1 MNDSRLWTAPGG
13 AAAAG
18 TPLAPDAE
26 SAAQPLT
33 QLGLRRLR
41 LIDRPLLAIVVALL
55 LFGLVTVFSASTPL
69 AIDSYQDATAFLKRQ
84 LVWLLVGAAAGLTAS
99 SIDYRIWHRWSVGG
113 LMGSIGLLLL
123 MLPFGHA
130 SNGSQRWA
138 VASMGG
144 GSIQPSEVAKLAVII
159 YLADWLSS
167 KREEIRDITM
177 GLIPFSLIIGLVCGL
192 IVLEKHLSTAVLIAV
207 VASWMF
213 FTAGAHLGQMLAV
226 GGLAGGVAA
235 LLVAIE
241 PYRMKRI
248 TGFLDP
254 LADRFGSGY
263 QIDLSIRS
271 FVGGSLSGLGLGR
284 GELKQR
290 LPAAHTDAIFAVI
303 GEELGLLGALDV
315 LDLVSFLDWRGLK
328 IAAAAPDRFS
338 CLLATGITCWIASQ
352 ALLNM
357 AVATGSIPPTGIS
370 LPLISYGGS
379 NLVTTMLGIGILMS
393 VSRRTDLTQSTL
405 YAHLDLRRGQR
416 RARLSRAHRAR
427 RIGP

>member
-1 MNDSRLWTAPGG
+1 MNSSGAWTAP
-13 AAAAG
+13 AASVAGKARYQADMAA
-18 TPLAPDAE
+18 TAQP
-26 SAAQPLT
+26 SAASDV
-33 QLGLRRLR
+33 RRLR
-41 LIDRPLLAIVVALL
+41 LIDRPLLATVTALL
-55 LFGLVTVFSASTPL
+55 LLGLVTVFSASTPL
-69 AIDSYQDATAFLKRQ
+69 AIDDYQDATAFLKRQ
-84 LVWLLVGAAAGLTAS
+84 LIWLVIGAIAGLVAS
-99 SIDYRIWHRWSVGG
+99 GIDYRIWQRWSVVG
-113 LMGSIGLLLL
+113 LMGSVGLLLL
-123 MLPFGHA
+123 MLPFGQV

-138 VASMGG
+138 VESMGG
-144 GSIQPSEVAKLAVII
+144 GSIQPSELAKLAVIV
-159 YLADWLSS
+159 YLADWLSG
-167 KREEIRDITM
+167 KREEIRDLTL

-226 GGLAGGVAA
+226 GSLAGAVAA

-241 PYRMKRI
+241 PYRMRRI

-254 LADRFGSGY
+254 LAHRYGAGY

-271 FVGGSLSGLGLGR
+271 FVNGSISGQGLGR
-284 GELKQR
+284 GALKQR

-303 GEELGLLGALDV
+303 GEELGLLGALLV
-315 LDLVSFLDWRGLK
+315 LALFTFLVWRGLK
-328 IAAAAPDRFS
+328 IAAGAPDRFS

-393 VSRRTDLTQSTL
+393 VSRRTDLSQSRF
-405 YAHLDLRRGQR
+405 YAHLDFRRGQR
-416 RARLSRAHRAR
+416 RARLSRAYRER

>member
-1 MNDSRLWTAPGG
+1 MNDSRFWNPQG
-13 AAAAG
+13 AAAVG
-18 TPLAPDAE
+18 GEPTGPSGDASGLPVTE
-26 SAAQPLT
+26 QV
-33 QLGLRRLR
+33 LRRMR
-41 LIDRPLLAIVVALL
+41 VIDRPLVGAVTVLL
-55 LFGLVTVFSASTPL
+55 LFGLISVFSASTPL
-69 AIDSYQDATAFLKRQ
+69 AIDSYHDASAFLKRQ
-84 LVWLLVGAAAGLTAS
+84 LLWLALGAVAGLCAS
-99 SIDYRIWHRWSVGG
+99 AIDHRVWQRWSVVG

-138 VASMGG
+138 VESMGG
-144 GSIQPSEVAKLAVII
+144 GSIQPSELAKLAVVI

-226 GGLAGGVAA
+226 GSLAGAVAA
-235 LLVAIE
+235 LMVAIE

-271 FVGGSLSGLGLGR
+271 FVGGSVNGLGLGR
-284 GELKQR
+284 GALKQR

-303 GEELGLLGALDV
+303 GEELGLVGTLLVLALFCI
-315 LDLVSFLDWRGLK
+315 LVWRGFK
-328 IAAAAPDRFS
+328 IAAGAPDRFS

-379 NLVTTMLGIGILMS
+379 NLVTTMAGIGILMS
-393 VSRRTDLTQSTL
+393 VSRRADFNRSKL

-416 RARLSRAHRAR
+416 RARLSRAHRSR